1 MNALVI
7 ILNYNSP
14 KDTLRLVN
22 HILNITEMSVCI
34 IDNNSN
40 DSSADI
46 LDESFRGILRVTLL
60 RSETNGGYGAG
71 NNIGLRYAVEKEFVA
86 VFLIN
91 PDVVI
96 NDGNVFSECFKVL
109 KNTGS
114 AVAVGPKVRG
124 ISPFPLRPRLL
135 SFLLPFAHR
144 VLEDRYSRFVEK
156 NKNEAI
162 IVYKLYGCFLCVDL
176 VKMKALDFFDE
187 ATFLYFEESILAEK
201 SLAQDFTCHYLPYV
215 SIDHSAQGSV
225 SQLGIK
231 QFHFFFKSCF
241 IYLNK
246 YRRFSKVTSFGLA
259 SIDVFF
265 RFTINTI
272 RRIRR
277 EYF

>member
-14 KDTLRLVN
+14 KDTLRLATSVVKM
-22 HILNITEMSVCI
+22 TEMSVCI
-34 IDNNSN
+34 VDNNSN
-40 DSSADI
+40 DSSVDI
-46 LDESFRGILRVTLL
+46 IDESFRGIMRVTLL

-71 NNIGLRYAVEKEFVA
+71 NNIGMRYAVENGFTTA
-86 VFLIN
+86 FLIN

-96 NDGNVFSECFKVL
+96 NDGHVFSECFKVL
-109 KNTGS
+109 KNTDS
-114 AVAVGPKVRG
+114 AVAVGPKVNG
-124 ISPFPLRPRLL
+124 IRPFPLRPGLL

-144 VLEDRYSRFVEK
+144 LVEDRYYRVIEK
-156 NKNEAI
+156 EKNEAI
-162 IVYKLYGCFLCVDL
+162 TVYKLYGCFLCVDL
-176 VKMKALDFFDE
+176 VKMKSLGFFDE

-201 SLAQDFTCHYLPYV
+201 SLVQNFTCHYLQYV

-231 QFHFFFKSCF
+231 QFQFFFKSCF

-265 RFTINTI
+265 RFIINTI
-272 RRIRR
+272 RRIRV

>member
-7 ILNYNSP
+7 VLNYNSP

-22 HILNITEMSVCI
+22 HILKITEMSVCI
-34 IDNNSN
+34 VDNNSN
-40 DSSADI
+40 DNSADI
-46 LDESFRGILRVTLL
+46 LDESFRGIMRVKLL

-71 NNIGLRYAVEKEFVA
+71 NNIGLRYAVEKEFA
-86 VFLIN
+86 AAFLVN

-96 NDGNVFSECFKVL
+96 NDGNVFYECFKVL
-109 KNTGS
+109 KNTDS
-114 AVAVGPKVRG
+114 AVAVGPKVKG

-144 VLEDRYSRFVEK
+144 LLEERYFRSVEK
-156 NKNEAI
+156 QGNEAI
-162 IVYKLYGCFLCVDL
+162 KVYKLYGCFLCVDL
-176 VKMKALDFFDE
+176 VKMKSLDFFDE
-187 ATFLYFEESILAEK
+187 STFLYFEESILAEK
-201 SLAQDFTCHYLPYV
+201 SLVQNFKCLYLDYV
-215 SIDHSAQGSV
+215 SIEHSAQGSV

-246 YRRFSKVTSFGLA
+246 YRRFAKATSFGLA
-259 SIDVFF
+259 CIDVFF
-265 RFTINTI
+265 RFSINTV
-272 RRIRR
+272 RRIKG